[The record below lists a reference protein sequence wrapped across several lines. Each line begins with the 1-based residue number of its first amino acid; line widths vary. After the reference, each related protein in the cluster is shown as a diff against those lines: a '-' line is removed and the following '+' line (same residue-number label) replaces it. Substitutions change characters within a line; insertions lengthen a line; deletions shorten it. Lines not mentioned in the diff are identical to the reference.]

1 MQEQEIHDLVASVL
15 DALKTQQ
22 AFPAPSVGQG
32 GRFSAMQSEQRPLTG
47 SGAEPELLAAT
58 VDADTGASLE
68 DLGGSAFR
76 KPCGVKEPHNPDVL
90 QEFMRSTGA
99 RIGGGA
105 CGTRPSTTAY
115 LRFLADHARS
125 KGTVFREV
133 PEEWLRRRGM
143 LAVQTLVEDKDTYL
157 TRPDLGRVLSE
168 ASLQTVRERYK
179 PVPQVLIVLSDGLS
193 TDAVLA
199 NADEIVPPLTNGL
212 RQAGFTVG
220 DPLFLQMKQHNSAA
234 GVVGRVKKVLRR
246 RYQHQVLLSRVT
258 DTGKLRNIA
267 IAQGFTDFVRLL
279 SGYDAIIQVGGSF
292 FVDLYGVPQFEHALC
307 TFMAKKPLFMI
318 GHSVGPFQDE
328 QFNQL
333 AKYVFGRCDA
343 LILRESV
350 SLDLMKRSN
359 ITTAKVE
366 HGVDTAWLVDHHTE
380 DFTASYAVQHWL
392 DVAAQQKAVAI
403 TLRELA
409 PFDKRLGTTQQAYEK
424 AFAGVVNRILDEG
437 YQVIALST
445 CTGIDSYNKDDR
457 MVALNLR
464 QHISDPARYHVVM
477 DELND
482 LEMGKIL
489 GACELT
495 VGTRLHSAII
505 SMNFATPAI
514 AINYEHKSA
523 GIMQQL
529 GLPEMAIDIRHLLDG
544 SLQAMVADT
553 LGQLPALNT
562 RLNEAVSR
570 ERQTGMQMVKSVLER
585 IGEAK

>member
-68 DLGGSAFR
+68 DLGGPAFR

-199 NADEIVPPLTNGL
+199 NADEIV
-212 RQAGFTVG
+212 
-220 DPLFLQMKQHNSAA
+220 
-234 GVVGRVKKVLRR
+234 
-246 RYQHQVLLSRVT
+246 
-258 DTGKLRNIA
+258 
-267 IAQGFTDFVRLL
+267 
-279 SGYDAIIQVGGSF
+279 
-292 FVDLYGVPQFEHALC
+292 
-307 TFMAKKPLFMI
+307 
-318 GHSVGPFQDE
+318 
-328 QFNQL
+328 
-333 AKYVFGRCDA
+333 
-343 LILRESV
+343 
-350 SLDLMKRSN
+350 
-359 ITTAKVE
+359 
-366 HGVDTAWLVDHHTE
+366 
-380 DFTASYAVQHWL
+380 
-392 DVAAQQKAVAI
+392 
-403 TLRELA
+403 
-409 PFDKRLGTTQQAYEK
+409 
-424 AFAGVVNRILDEG
+424 
-437 YQVIALST
+437 
-445 CTGIDSYNKDDR
+445 
-457 MVALNLR
+457 
-464 QHISDPARYHVVM
+464 
-477 DELND
+477 
-482 LEMGKIL
+482 
-489 GACELT
+489 
-495 VGTRLHSAII
+495 
-505 SMNFATPAI
+505 
-514 AINYEHKSA
+514 
-523 GIMQQL
+523 
-529 GLPEMAIDIRHLLDG
+529 
-544 SLQAMVADT
+544 
-553 LGQLPALNT
+553 
-562 RLNEAVSR
+562 
-570 ERQTGMQMVKSVLER
+570 
-585 IGEAK
+585 